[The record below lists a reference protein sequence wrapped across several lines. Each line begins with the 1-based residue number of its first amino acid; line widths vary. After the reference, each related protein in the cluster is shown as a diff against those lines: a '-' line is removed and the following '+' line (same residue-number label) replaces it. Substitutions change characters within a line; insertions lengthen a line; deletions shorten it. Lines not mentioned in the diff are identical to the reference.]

1 MITDFRCPGPTVT
14 LAYTGISRKGILDCA
29 GSVHGVIPFDEED
42 VAGSHSTP
50 S

>member
-14 LAYTGISRKGILDCA
+14 LAYTGISRKGILECA
-29 GSVHGVIPFDEED
+29 GFVHGVIPFDEED